1 MTKQLSKIVAYPF
14 LGKGR
19 GNRLLTLFLIGLVPL
34 FGQIVLIG
42 YFLRVAKIWFTGDEV
57 RHPDFSAFGQLV
69 ADGFVLL
76 IAAVVYLVPAA
87 ALFFIP
93 KVGGI
98 LSVFWVLFVAF
109 IFPVPLASYAVSRD
123 IVSFFAV
130 RRIFTTVR
138 DRILPLAQILL
149 LLAVLVV
156 LLLLPPVAFTLAGNS
171 LYNSGAGALW
181 QVLGVISVFAGILI
195 EAFALVLFGHIYFA
209 AAGVAVRSSED

>member
-19 GNRLLTLFLIGLVPL
+19 GNRLLALFLIGLVPL

-42 YFLRVAKIWFTGDEV
+42 YFLRVAKIWFTGAEPQ
-57 RHPDFSAFGQLV
+57 HPDFSAFGQLV
-69 ADGFVLL
+69 ADGFIFL

-93 KVGGI
+93 KVGAV

-109 IFPVPLASYAVSRD
+109 IFPVPLTNYAASRD

-130 RRIFTTVR
+130 KRIFTTVR
-138 DRILPLAQILL
+138 DKILPLAQTLL
-149 LLAVLVV
+149 LLAVLMV
-156 LLLLPPVAFTLAGNS
+156 LLLLPPAVFTMAGNS

-195 EAFALVLFGHIYFA
+195 EQFALILFGHIYFA
-209 AAGVAVRSSED
+209 AAGVACREEE